1 MICIGY
7 STSVPCCLVILPCGS
22 QRGKCR
28 FQTHGGLIFALKRA
42 ENKAS
47 WVQERKKL
55 SPDPQYEEMEGLGR
69 EKYAV
74 VPIGRFG
81 QSLISSI

>member
-7 STSVPCCLVILPCGS
+7 STSVPCYLVILPCGP
-22 QRGKCR
+22 QQGKCR
-28 FQTHGGLIFALKRA
+28 SQPHGGLIFALKRA

-55 SPDPQYEEMEGLGR
+55 SPDPQYEEMEGLGER
-69 EKYAV
+69 NTLWC
-74 VPIGRFG
+74 PWGN
-81 QSLISSI
+81 